1 MRMYL
6 MTCLSP
12 NMVAEFMV
20 MKMEQPGFIVSS
32 TPVKLKFVRL
42 FKKKCTVNIYKV
54 CTLGI

>member
-1 MRMYL
+1 MYL

-42 FKKKCTVNIYKV
+42 FKKNITVNIYKV
-54 CTLGI
+54 CTLVI